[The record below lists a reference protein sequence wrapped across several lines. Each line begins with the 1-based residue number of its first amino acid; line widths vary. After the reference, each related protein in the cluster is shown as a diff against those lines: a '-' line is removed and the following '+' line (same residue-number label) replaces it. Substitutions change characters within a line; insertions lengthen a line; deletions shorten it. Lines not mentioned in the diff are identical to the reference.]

1 MSGQRDITLRS
12 GHATPSTI
20 VLRALPVATASTTT
34 IYLYEG
40 DATPSTII
48 LRDPTTLAATGGAQ
62 SYTLTATPATLTLAG
77 AVAALTVARRLTAL
91 PGALVL
97 TGAEATLRVWRTL
110 TALPGALTLTGA
122 AAMLDYV
129 PGTAP
134 AVPDTHDGAGWI
146 KRPERDLRPLERDEL
161 RAMLEAAF
169 ADAPSDPVVVEARR
183 EHRLEATDA
192 TDPRVDWSRMLADL
206 TACAA
211 VLARYTER
219 IDSGRAR
226 IQQGEAARE
235 DLPYSSDSIDQMIAS
250 VRAEIAAKKARKRR
264 EALLLLL
271 S

>member
-1 MSGQRDITLRS
+1 MPDIALRS
-12 GHATPSTI
+12 QVVESPGLSVGIDAADHD
-20 VLRALPVATASTTT
+20 VWLREQFPAAPDFSVYPTEFPVSPPVASGSGIA
-34 IYLYEG
+34 
-40 DATPSTII
+40 
-48 LRDPTTLAATGGAQ
+48 
-62 SYTLTATPATLTLAG
+62 
-77 AVAALTVARRLTAL
+77 
-91 PGALVL
+91 
-97 TGAEATLRVWRTL
+97 RTL
-110 TALPGALTLTGA
+110 TGDPGALTLTGAAANFTVGRMLAAAPGALTFTGA

-169 ADAPSDPVVVEARR
+169 ADAPADPVVVEARR

-192 TDPRVDWSRMLADL
+192 AEPRVDWSRMLADL

-211 VLARYTER
+211 VLTRYTER
-219 IDSGRAR
+219 IDSGRTR